1 MLNKGIMN
9 FTTLLCVIIF
19 LLFVERSPV
28 LAASEWLLMS
38 RHGECVEVH
47 SLKRKVPDLGD
58 VRDPYAF
65 IKLMRDKGHQVTVND
80 LPAPNGK
87 AVEVTVPEREL
98 SLIFVAPEVCQQSGK
113 EYGPARFFLSH

>member
-58 VRDPYAF
+58 VRDPIAF
-65 IKLMRDKGHQVTVND
+65 AKLMRENGHQVIVNEVSI
-80 LPAPNGK
+80 LNGK
-87 AVEVTVPEREL
+87 AIEVKVPEREL
-98 SLIFVAPEVCQQSGK
+98 SLIFVAPEVCQQAGR
-113 EYGPARFFLSH
+113 E